1 MRSLV
6 TKALFI
12 ALLSPAAWAQ
22 GALDNPVTLA
32 TESGIGII
40 SGYHCTSRD
49 ISFRINDI
57 SIGKAG
63 AGTDRGDT
71 KALCG
76 RTDTGFSLLFNFNLL
91 TPGTHSLGMYVDGQL
106 VETRSFKSIKSAGE
120 EFAQNKYKRIL
131 VPDFPIT
138 GHSAILKWETAKQ
151 AFVVTDSGLYAAA
164 NYSCDMTESLH
175 GIWTV
180 EHHRFNLHRDNMSRD
195 ADPKDAIPC
204 LIVSKESNS
213 FRTYSASFSPAR
225 QEFMF
230 LQYDTISGTAYF
242 MKRNPSNSDEL
253 VGFQQ
258 GFWVSDFSFINS
270 QKPVKATRSRFLTPT
285 AIDTNSPSPNIESII
300 HTTQAI
306 GARRP

>member
-6 TKALFI
+6 TKALFVAI
-12 ALLSPAAWAQ
+12 LSPASWAQ
-22 GALDNPVTLA
+22 VGLDNPVSLA
-32 TESGIGII
+32 TESGIGVI
-40 SGYHCTSRD
+40 SGFHCTSRD
-49 ISFRINDI
+49 ISFRINGI

-63 AGTDRGDT
+63 AGTERGDT

-91 TPGTHSLGMYVDGQL
+91 TPGTHSLGMYADGQL

-138 GHSAILKWETAKQ
+138 GHSAILEWVTAKQ
-151 AFVVTDSGLYAAA
+151 DFVVTDSGLYAAA
-164 NYSCDMTESLH
+164 NFSCDMTESLH
-175 GIWTV
+175 GVWTV
-180 EHHRFNLHRDNMSRD
+180 ENYRFNLHRDNMTRD

-204 LIVSKESNS
+204 MIVSKESNS

-230 LQYDTISGTAYF
+230 LQYDTISGTAYL

-258 GFWVSDFSFINS
+258 GFWVSDFSFINN
-270 QKPVKATRSRFLTPT
+270 QKPAKATRLRFLTPT
-285 AIDTNSPSPNIESII
+285 AVDTNSPSPSMESII
-300 HTTQAI
+300 HTNQAI
-306 GARRP
+306 GARLR